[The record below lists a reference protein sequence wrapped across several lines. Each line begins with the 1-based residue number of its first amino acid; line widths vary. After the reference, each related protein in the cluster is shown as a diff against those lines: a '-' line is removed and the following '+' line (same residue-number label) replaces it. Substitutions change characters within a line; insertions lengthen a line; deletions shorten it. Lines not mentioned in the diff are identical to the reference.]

1 MRIDDYVADLDRA
14 LAGPPGAKRDLV
26 VEARDSLSDTAD
38 AFEADGLERAEAE
51 RLAVAEFGP
60 VAEIAPGYQ
69 SELTAVA
76 GRRLG
81 LLLFISVPL
90 TALMWSLVWRIYP
103 ADPSAW
109 AGVPAWYRVIS
120 RLLDV
125 TQLVT
130 GVYGGLTLLALGRGA
145 RWIRRPRLVTRSLGI
160 VVWGMLPIVGG
171 MSLLL
176 SYGAAGPGRMTDF
189 LPAILAN
196 LATAAFWGLQI
207 YGATRCIRVT
217 RVSRVTAVSRVR

>member
-1 MRIDDYVADLDRA
+1 MLIDDYVADLDRA
-14 LAGPPGAKRDLV
+14 LAGPHGAKRDLV
-26 VEARDSLSDTAD
+26 VEARDSLIDTAD
-38 AFEADGLERAEAE
+38 AFEAEGLERAEAE

-69 SELTAVA
+69 SELTVMA

-90 TALMWSLVWRIYP
+90 TALMWSLVWRLHP
-103 ADPSAW
+103 ADPPTWVARP
-109 AGVPAWYRVIS
+109 GWYVMVS
-120 RLLDV
+120 RLLDI

-130 GVYGGLTLLALGRGA
+130 GVYGGLALLALGRGA

-176 SYGAAGPGRMTDF
+176 SYSAPGPGTMTDF
-189 LPAILAN
+189 LPAVLAN
-196 LATAAFWGLQI
+196 LVTAAFWGLQI

-217 RVSRVTAVSRVR
+217 RATR

>member
-14 LAGPPGAKRDLV
+14 LAGPHGAKRDLV
-26 VEARDSLSDTAD
+26 VEARDSLTDTAD
-38 AFEADGLERAEAE
+38 AFEAEGLERAEAE

-69 SELTAVA
+69 SELTAAA

-90 TALMWSLVWRIYP
+90 TALMWSLVWRVHP
-103 ADPSAW
+103 VDASAW
-109 AGVPAWYRVIS
+109 AARPPWYALLS
-120 RLLDV
+120 RLLDIS
-125 TQLVT
+125 QLAT
-130 GVYGGLTLLALGRGA
+130 GVFGGLAVLALGRGI
-145 RWIRRPRLVTRSLGI
+145 RWIRRPRLVTRTLGI

-171 MSLLL
+171 MSLVL
-176 SYGAAGPGRMTDF
+176 SYSAPGPGTLSDF

-196 LATAAFWGLQI
+196 LVTTAFWGLQI

-217 RVSRVTAVSRVR
+217 RATR

>member
-1 MRIDDYVADLDRA
+1 MRIDDYVADLDRV
-14 LAGPPGAKRDLV
+14 LSGPAGAKRDLV

-38 AFEADGLERAEAE
+38 ALEADGLERAEAE

-60 VAEIAPGYQ
+60 VTEIAPGYQ

-103 ADPSAW
+103 ADPALW
-109 AGVPAWYRVIS
+109 VGRPAWYHLLS
-120 RLLDV
+120 RLLDIC
-125 TQLVT
+125 QLAT
-130 GVYGGLTLLALGRGA
+130 GLYGGLALLALGRGA

-160 VVWGMLPIVGG
+160 LVWGMLPVAGA
-171 MSLLL
+171 MSLVL
-176 SYGAAGPGRMTDF
+176 SYSSSGPGTMTDY
-189 LPAILAN
+189 LPAFLAN
-196 LATAAFWGLQI
+196 LVTTAFWGLQI
-207 YGATRCIRVT
+207 YGATRCLRVT
-217 RVSRVTAVSRVR
+217 RAGRTTAEPSA